1 MVASTVSSEK
11 ELEQILQ
18 LQEKYLVRKITDEAE
33 LKSQGF
39 LTVQHTPELLR
50 QMHSL
55 SPSIIIKDGDRVVA
69 YALVMLKECRNLVPA
84 LVPMFNTFD
93 NLEYQHVEL
102 QGKPLSE
109 YSFYV
114 MGQICVAKEYRGQ
127 GLFDMLYHKH
137 REVYSSQYDFIVTEI
152 ATRNTRSMRAHERIG
167 FKTIHTYQDE
177 LDHWA
182 VVLWD
187 WGGE

>member
-1 MVASTVSSEK
+1 MLSATTVSSAQ
-11 ELEQILQ
+11 ELQQILD
-18 LQEKYLVRKITDEAE
+18 LQKKYLVSNIGKEE
-33 LKSQGF
+33 MQSQGF
-39 LTVQHTPELLR
+39 LTVQHTLELLQ

-55 SPSIIIKDGDRVVA
+55 APSIIIKDGNEVAA
-69 YALVMLKECRNLVPA
+69 YAIVMLRECRELIPE

-93 NLEYQHVEL
+93 QLEYK
-102 QGKPLSE
+102 GKPLTE

-127 GLFDMLYHKH
+127 GLFDILYQKH
-137 REVYSSQYDFIVTEI
+137 HEVYHPPFNFIITEV
-152 ATRNTRSMRAHERIG
+152 AMRNTRSMRAHERVG
-167 FKTIHTYQDE
+167 FKTIHTYTDE

-187 WGGE
+187 WEA